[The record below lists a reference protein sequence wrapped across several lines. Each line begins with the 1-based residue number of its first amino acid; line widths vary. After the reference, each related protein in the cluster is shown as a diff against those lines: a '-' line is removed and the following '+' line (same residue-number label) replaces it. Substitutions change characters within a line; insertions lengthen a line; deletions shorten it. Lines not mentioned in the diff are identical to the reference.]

1 MGDTGGGGG
10 AGAIEDPLN
19 PPDANVR
26 DRRRADYAD
35 SGRFHAG
42 ACTYYRRPD
51 DDSIGY
57 VCFIIFSGM
66 LEPKWLPIYFIELYL
81 EALMAKSQ
89 QTRCSTK
96 INQSTIL
103 LSRTHEHKTRI
114 VDLA

>member
-66 LEPKWLPIYFIELYL
+66 LEPKWLY
-81 EALMAKSQ
+81 
-89 QTRCSTK
+89 
-96 INQSTIL
+96 IL
-103 LSRTHEHKTRI
+103 LNYISKP
-114 VDLA
+114 